1 MTILRDILA
10 MQQANQAQALNQLKL
25 AQSQSL
31 FPMEQRLKELQM
43 ERERQ
48 AIDLARQKA
57 PLQIEAAE
65 LEIEKQRNLLINQGL
80 LGLTSGQREFK
91 DLTKDLSDDD
101 VKKARRIKL
110 GLDPRAVGSAIQT
123 ITEKGTVKEVGA
135 TEREINA
142 AKEEG
147 KLISQSNLKPD
158 IERKVTSVVAA
169 AKADAEAVAEQKSNR
184 SAFNLYQTAFSGL
197 STSLG
202 QTATGPLFGLLPAL
216 TSKQQIAE
224 GAVAA
229 VAPILKQMFRA
240 AGEGTFTD
248 NDQALLM
255 AMVPTR
261 KDSPEARVAKMEN
274 IDAIVRSKLKQNQT
288 FEIIPEAPIG
298 APGFTEKDVKAR
310 RLEELKSKYLQGR

>member
-10 MQQANQAQALNQLKL
+10 MQQANRAQALNQLKL

-31 FPMEQRLKELQM
+31 FPMEQQLKQLQM

-65 LEIEKQRNLLINQGL
+65 IELEKQRKLLDDGL
-80 LGLTSGQREFK
+80 LGLTASQREFR
-91 DLTKDLSDDD
+91 DLTQNFSDKD
-101 VKKARRIKL
+101 VEKARRIRM

-135 TEREINA
+135 TEKEISA

-147 KLISQSNLKPD
+147 KLISQFNLKPEL
-158 IERKVTSVVAA
+158 ERKVTSVVAA
-169 AKADAEAVAEQKSNR
+169 AKADAEAIAEQRSNKA
-184 SAFNLYQTAFSGL
+184 AFNLYQTAFSGL

-202 QTATGPLFGLLPAL
+202 QTVTGPIFGLLPAL
-216 TSKQQIAE
+216 TSNQQIAD

-248 NDQALLM
+248 SDQALLM

-261 KDSPEARVAKMEN
+261 KDKPDARASKMQN
-274 IDAIVRSKLKQNQT
+274 IDAIVRAKLKQDGS
-288 FEIIPEAPIG
+288 FEMFPDAPIG
-298 APGFTEKDVKAR
+298 APGFTEKDDKAR